1 MYEILINPIT
11 LICLGIVFIFTSLL
25 FFYFKRTFSLL
36 EKTQMDQARVLQGF
50 ITNMEMNQQLAMQR
64 QQQSQQQQSG
74 SGINSNESNDSN
86 GSNGSNGPQISA
98 SQKLISISDDDSDS
112 DSDGDSDDSDS
123 DDSVIDIDE
132 TENDN
137 IVIDAEI
144 IELQNIDNI
153 KVIQLQNNNLE
164 EVNPMIVEIAS
175 LEEVNDITINKY
187 ENDFDDS
194 DEDDDEDSDEDD
206 EESDDLDE
214 ENEKNE
220 DFNKNKEDKIE
231 NPSPTITD
239 FKTLNVQTIRQ
250 MAIDSELIKTGEKKN
265 KKELIKLLE
274 AANK

>member
-1 MYEILINPIT
+1 
-11 LICLGIVFIFTSLL
+11 
-25 FFYFKRTFSLL
+25 
-36 EKTQMDQARVLQGF
+36 MDQDWEYDDRSIQHFVQTAAWRSNQVLSQHGPGYQ
-50 ITNMEMNQQLAMQR
+50 IAEQAPAEIDEPWTGHQRRSCPR
-64 QQQSQQQQSG
+64 QQQSRQQQSG

-112 DSDGDSDDSDS
+112 DSDGDSDDSDSDDSDS